1 VYTCRVL
8 RLVLVLLAG
17 LVLLG
22 AHPGVAE
29 HEVYYRYVVLGYV
42 QDGHGAPLPARPVEL
57 VRDRTGLAY
66 RGETDGRGFFLV
78 IARLGDESAGE
89 PLTLKIGDRQVRIA
103 ARFDPSNHVD
113 DRGTQ
118 MDLVG
123 ERFVERAASFRAT
136 LARFLQNPGA
146 ERERP

>member
-1 VYTCRVL
+1 VL
-8 RLVLVLLAG
+8 RLVLALLAG

-22 AHPGVAE
+22 ARPGVAE

-42 QDGHGAPLPARPVEL
+42 QDGHGAPLPARTVEL

-66 RGETDGRGFFLV
+66 RDETDARGFFVV

-89 PLTLKIGDRQVRIA
+89 SLTLKIGDRQTRLA
-103 ARFDPSNHVD
+103 ARFDPNNHVD
-113 DRGTQ
+113 ARGTQ

-123 ERFVERAASFRAT
+123 GRFVERASSFSST
-136 LARFLQNPGA
+136 LARFLKSPDA